1 MKIHM
6 RKRQCV
12 DTVDNGRK
20 LRLRNLCKVGPK
32 SDGTD
37 MSKNM
42 TGWVLSNLENSLF
55 RDMRAFTD
63 RYRYWLHKLGQP
75 G

>member
-12 DTVDNGRK
+12 DAVDNGRK

-32 SDGTD
+32 SEGTD
-37 MSKNM
+37 VSKNM
-42 TGWVLSNLENSLF
+42 TGCVLSNFENLLF
-55 RDMRAFTD
+55 HDMRAFTD